1 MRDTTKQRPT
11 TRMQDTIATYKVAT
25 YDKNAGY
32 DKVATYDKNA
42 GYDKNAKTG
51 TQDLTRSC
59 LSYNA
64 EVSAVLGVDLGTTN
78 SACAVRAN
86 KETRMVPNSLGARTT
101 PSMISYTRDATFM
114 VGEKARRQAVANPEN
129 TFYGIKHVIGRRFD
143 DVEGFLSK
151 VTYKASKAPDGGVA
165 IVCPMLDTTFLPQ
178 QLSSKVV
185 GELGSDYTAFFNKDP
200 TSVVITVPAYFDDAQ
215 RNATKDAG
223 RIAELD
229 VLRIINEPT
238 AAALAY
244 GFDKSQNAR
253 IFVFDAGGGTFDV
266 SLLEAGDGVFE
277 VLKTGGDPSLG
288 GDDIDDAITDWLV
301 EGFRENHGFD
311 LREESRTL
319 QRLKEAAEKAKLE
332 LSASSQAKINL
343 PFIVTRRGKPLHL
356 STTLSRDTL
365 DELLKGLIERFREPT
380 LQVLQEVSISPQEI
394 DHVILAGGTTRIP
407 ALQELVATELGQEP
421 ITGINPDEVVAV
433 GAAIQ
438 GEIITGDSSDIVL
451 IDVTSLSLG
460 LETLGGIHT
469 KLIPRNTSL
478 PTSKTEM
485 FSTAADNQDAVEI
498 VVLQGEREFAADCK
512 PLGTFKLS
520 GIQPA
525 PRGMPQITVS
535 FTIDVDGILTVRAT
549 EGSSGTTN
557 ELEIKDSTKRSD
569 DDIRR
574 MIEEANAF
582 ADQDQE
588 KKELVTLKIDAEA
601 TIYEAQAKL
610 REGNGEAYDE
620 ETTNRIQDAI
630 QALQAALNR
639 SDPETIKNCSQALR
653 QLIAQASS

>member
-1 MRDTTKQRPT
+1 ML
-11 TRMQDTIATYKVAT
+11 
-25 YDKNAGY
+25 
-32 DKVATYDKNA
+32 
-42 GYDKNAKTG
+42 G
-51 TQDLTRSC
+51 TPSRSC

-64 EVSAVLGVDLGTTN
+64 EPSPALGVDLGTTN
-78 SACAVRAN
+78 SAGAVRTN
-86 KETRMVPNSLGARTT
+86 NETTILSNNLGARTT
-101 PSMISYTRDATFM
+101 PSMVSYTRDGTFV

-129 TFYGIKHVIGRRFD
+129 TFYGVKHLMGRSFD
-143 DVEGFLSK
+143 DVRAFVRRL
-151 VTYKASKAPDGGVA
+151 TYKTTKAPDGGVA
-165 IVCPMLDTTFLPQ
+165 ISCPLLNKTLLPQ
-178 QLSSKVV
+178 QISSKVIR
-185 GELGSDYTAFFNKDP
+185 ELGSDYTTFFNKEP
-200 TSVVITVPAYFDDAQ
+200 KNVVITVPAYFDDAQ

-223 RIAELD
+223 RIAQLD

-288 GDDIDDAITDWLV
+288 GDDIDDAITEWLIN
-301 EGFRENHGFD
+301 GFQETHGFD
-311 LREESRTL
+311 LRGEPRTL

-332 LSASSQAKINL
+332 LSAASQAKINL
-343 PFIVTRRGKPLHL
+343 PFIVTRQGKPLHL

-365 DELLKGLIERFREPT
+365 DELLREVFERFRAPT
-380 LQVLQEVSISPQEI
+380 LAVLREAGVSAQEI

-421 ITGINPDEVVAV
+421 VSGINPDEVVAV

-438 GEIITGDSSDIVL
+438 GEIITGDSSDVVL

-478 PTSKTEM
+478 PTSKTQM
-485 FSTAADNQDAVEI
+485 FSTAADNQTVVGI
-498 VVLQGEREFAADCK
+498 SVLQGEREFASDCK
-512 PLGTFKLS
+512 PLGTFELT
-520 GIQPA
+520 GIQSA
-525 PRGMPQITVS
+525 PRGVPQITVA

-549 EGSSGTTN
+549 EGTSGTSN

-574 MIEEANAF
+574 MIEEANEF

-588 KKELVTLKIDAEA
+588 KKMLVTLKIDAEA
-601 TIYEAQAKL
+601 IIYEAQAKL
-610 REGNGEAYDE
+610 QEGGDE
-620 ETTNRIQDAI
+620 RNDADRIQGAI
-630 QALQAALNR
+630 RDLQAALNR
-639 SDPETIKNCSQALR
+639 SEPASIKSCSDALR
-653 QLIAQASS
+653 QLLAQERP